1 MGQIEEEMGMEERK
15 NMMLDDETIRELTE
29 YVPFPE
35 GAGLTEF
42 AQELG
47 RVKEA
52 LRQAG
57 PEPVGKDALCISLL
71 RGMYL
76 LGVIRGAEAV
86 RNYFVTD
93 AGGVELPE
101 MDFYLDDVCAD
112 LFTTDLNMSDVD
124 DLAALLQS
132 PFDSDKES

>member
-1 MGQIEEEMGMEERK
+1 
-15 NMMLDDETIRELTE
+15 
-29 YVPFPE
+29 
-35 GAGLTEF
+35 
-42 AQELG
+42 
-47 RVKEA
+47 
-52 LRQAG
+52 
-57 PEPVGKDALCISLL
+57 
-71 RGMYL
+71 MYL